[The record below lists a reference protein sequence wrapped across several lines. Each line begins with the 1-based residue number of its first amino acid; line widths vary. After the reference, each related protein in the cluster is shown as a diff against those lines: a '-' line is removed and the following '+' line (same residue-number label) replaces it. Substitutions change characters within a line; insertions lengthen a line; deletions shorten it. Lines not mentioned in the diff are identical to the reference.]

1 MCSKKEYLNKI
12 QKCGIWGYYLIV
24 IVHVYEPHRGEQ
36 RFRIYKNNLSS
47 SVLFTIK
54 YLMESINAR
63 DIFDEFYT
71 NYNKNPEYFIE
82 NCAYFESLCKDQKL
96 EYNNNLEI
104 L

>member
-1 MCSKKEYLNKI
+1 
-12 QKCGIWGYYLIV
+12 
-24 IVHVYEPHRGEQ
+24 
-36 RFRIYKNNLSS
+36 
-47 SVLFTIK
+47 
-54 YLMESINAR
+54 MESINAR

-82 NCAYFESLCKDQKL
+82 KCAYFESLCKDQKL

>member
-1 MCSKKEYLNKI
+1 
-12 QKCGIWGYYLIV
+12 
-24 IVHVYEPHRGEQ
+24 
-36 RFRIYKNNLSS
+36 
-47 SVLFTIK
+47 
-54 YLMESINAR
+54 MESINAR